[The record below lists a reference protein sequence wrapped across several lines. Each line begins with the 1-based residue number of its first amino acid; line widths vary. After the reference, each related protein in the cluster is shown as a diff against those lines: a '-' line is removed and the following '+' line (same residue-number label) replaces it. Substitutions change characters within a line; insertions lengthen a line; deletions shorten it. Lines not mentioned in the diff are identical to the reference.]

1 MGRTSRTLSSS
12 IGKKMLMAASG
23 SFLSLFVLIHLAGNS
38 TALLGRA
45 TFLAYAD
52 HLHSLGIPLLFMEIL
67 LLTAFCTHI
76 FLALQ
81 LFFENRKARP
91 QPYAVVKG
99 RGGETLAA
107 RTMIYTG
114 TVILLFL
121 AVHLQ
126 NFLFI
131 SPEQQVAD
139 LLRTTLG
146 NPALAVVYLL
156 GTLAVGLHL
165 SHGLWSLCQTLGL
178 DHPGYTRTPNKKAAI
193 LGLTLGLLLALIVL
207 VALFYPGFLL

>member
-1 MGRTSRTLSSS
+1 
-12 IGKKMLMAASG
+12 MLIAVSG
-23 SFLSLFVLIHLAGNS
+23 SLLSLFVLIHLAGNS
-38 TALLGRA
+38 TTLLGRA
-45 TFLAYAD
+45 TFLAYTD
-52 HLHSLGIPLLFMEIL
+52 HLHSLGVLLFFMEVL
-67 LLTAFCTHI
+67 LLTAFCIHV

-91 QPYAVVKG
+91 QPYAMVKD

-107 RTMIYTG
+107 QTMIYSG

-131 SPEQQVAD
+131 SPEHSAAD
-139 LLRTTLG
+139 RLRDILG
-146 NPALAVVYLL
+146 NPALAVVYFF
-156 GTLAVGLHL
+156 GALALGLHL

-178 DHPGYTRTPNKKAAI
+178 DHPGYTRALDKKAAI
-193 LGLTLGLLLALIVL
+193 LGLSLGLMFALIVL
-207 VALFYPGFLL
+207 VAFFYPGFLLEQPLTRTLSHAP

>member
-1 MGRTSRTLSSS
+1 
-12 IGKKMLMAASG
+12 MLMAASG

-38 TALLGRA
+38 SILLGRS
-45 TFLAYAD
+45 TFLAYTD
-52 HLHSLGIPLLFMEIL
+52 HLHSLGVLLLFIEIL
-67 LLTAFCTHI
+67 LLTAFCTHV

-99 RGGETLAA
+99 RGEATLAA
-107 RTMIYTG
+107 QTMIYSG
-114 TVILLFL
+114 TIILLFL

-131 SPEQQVAD
+131 SQEHSAAD
-139 LLRTTLG
+139 RLRDILG
-146 NPALAVVYLL
+146 NPALAVVYFF
-156 GTLAVGLHL
+156 GALAVGFHL

-178 DHPGYTRTPNKKAAI
+178 DHPEYTRTLDKKAAI
-193 LGLTLGLLLALIVL
+193 LGLSLGLIFALIVL
-207 VALFYPGFLL
+207 LAFFYPGFLLEQPQTRTLSHAP